1 MTSFTSSPDRL
12 SPSAFRP
19 RRNSRNILLAKAP
32 ELLAGSKASAGKLHC
47 HDLWDRRMQK
57 EAVDIM
63 LRKND
68 SRVQKYRREMGKL
81 LYRESS
87 GASAQ
92 LSPRTACL
100 LRPLK
105 AFSKPSHTLSFDVL
119 PRLCDTQLEAT
130 AGLRSSLDKVS
141 TRLYKKRTMRHTMS
155 DDMRELK
162 EYVRDEVNNYK
173 AQNCSLQ
180 LNHSAT
186 FKVANRKKLFGVQFY
201 EAQRRRCDY

>member
-1 MTSFTSSPDRL
+1 MMSFTSSPDRP
-12 SPSAFRP
+12 SPLAHRP
-19 RRNSRNILLAKAP
+19 RRNTRFILLAKAP
-32 ELLAGSKASAGKLHC
+32 ELLAGSKASANKLHC
-47 HDLWDRRMQK
+47 HDLWDKRMQK

-87 GASAQ
+87 GTSAQ

-100 LRPLK
+100 LHPLK
-105 AFSKPSHTLSFDVL
+105 SFSKANHTLSFDVL
-119 PRLCDTQLEAT
+119 PSLCNSQLEAT
-130 AGLRSSLDKVS
+130 ADLRSSLDKAS
-141 TRLYKKRTMRHTMS
+141 IRLYKKRNMRHTMS
-155 DDMRELK
+155 DDMTELK

-173 AQNCSLQ
+173 TQSCSLQ
-180 LNHSAT
+180 PNHSAA
-186 FKVANRKKLFGVQFY
+186 FKVSNRKKMFGVQFY